1 MCLFIETIR
10 IDHGR
15 VCNLSR
21 HNRRLN
27 DTRAH
32 FWPESTPLQ
41 LSDYLS
47 SPGCGAGITGAGIVK
62 ARVVYGEKGIED
74 LSYSPYAVRHV
85 HSLALM
91 QADTIDYTYKSAGR
105 EPLNC
110 LFALR
115 GACDDILIV
124 KQGLL
129 TDTSIANIALSDGTH
144 WYTPAHP
151 LLKGTKRAALLEEG
165 ILQEKDIRPEDLPS
179 FSTVRLFNA
188 MIDWG
193 ELEHHPVEPLLVHI
207 VEMYLQRLHRYI
219 YFVHR
224 YGQRNNQQY
233 QRQTEDIGRKQM
245 ETDIDKEHADH
256 AQQQAADARHLHG
269 TRQVEP
275 LPQVGNL
282 RRLHR
287 RRVLHVLFLQGAHQ
301 LGIGQETVGI
311 GQHNQRY
318 GRKQQGG
325 GG

>member
-91 QADTIDYTYKSAGR
+91 QKRRTRTAELPLCPARRMRRHSDCETRPADRHLHRQHRPFRRYPLVHAGTSPAERDQTGSLAGR
-105 EPLNC
+105 RNL
-110 LFALR
+110 A
-115 GACDDILIV
+115 G
-124 KQGLL
+124 
-129 TDTSIANIALSDGTH
+129 
-144 WYTPAHP
+144 
-151 LLKGTKRAALLEEG
+151 KRYQTGRLA
-165 ILQEKDIRPEDLPS
+165 

-193 ELEHHPVEPLLVHI
+193 ELELPV
-207 VEMYLQRLHRYI
+207 
-219 YFVHR
+219 
-224 YGQRNNQQY
+224 RN
-233 QRQTEDIGRKQM
+233 I
-245 ETDIDKEHADH
+245 I
-256 AQQQAADARHLHG
+256 
-269 TRQVEP
+269 P
-275 LPQVGNL
+275 
-282 RRLHR
+282 
-287 RRVLHVLFLQGAHQ
+287 
-301 LGIGQETVGI
+301 
-311 GQHNQRY
+311 
-318 GRKQQGG
+318 
-325 GG
+325 

>member
-124 KQGLL
+124 KQ
-129 TDTSIANIALSDGTH
+129 
-144 WYTPAHP
+144 WPA
-151 LLKGTKRAALLEEG
+151 
-165 ILQEKDIRPEDLPS
+165 D
-179 FSTVRLFNA
+179 
-188 MIDWG
+188 
-193 ELEHHPVEPLLVHI
+193 
-207 VEMYLQRLHRYI
+207 
-219 YFVHR
+219 
-224 YGQRNNQQY
+224 
-233 QRQTEDIGRKQM
+233 
-245 ETDIDKEHADH
+245 
-256 AQQQAADARHLHG
+256 RHLHRQHRPFRRYPLVHAG
-269 TRQVEP
+269 TSPAERDQTGS
-275 LPQVGNL
+275 LAGRRNL
-282 RRLHR
+282 AGKRYQTGRLAFILYCQAVQCHD
-287 RRVLHVLFLQGAHQ
+287 
-301 LGIGQETVGI
+301 
-311 GQHNQRY
+311 
-318 GRKQQGG
+318 
-325 GG
+325 